1 MNSRASKQGQK
12 SAQQAQKLTRTAL
25 KRDVPLIVPQAAAL
39 AASQPPDPQSA
50 HEAHASSRGSMDS
63 NGSSCRIVKTR
74 ILGKRAEPEATKPKP
89 LLI

>member
-1 MNSRASKQGQK
+1 
-12 SAQQAQKLTRTAL
+12 
-25 KRDVPLIVPQAAAL
+25 
-39 AASQPPDPQSA
+39 
-50 HEAHASSRGSMDS
+50 MDS